1 MNRTVKKIIANILIV
16 VILMGS
22 MPLET
27 FAQAI
32 NSPEVTTVENEFVRV
47 TVDNT
52 SGRFSIRTVDG
63 QPIRKK
69 DGNVDMIFQ
78 GENPETSFT
87 TFKIDG
93 TEYIFGNPYKFAV
106 DWFSEISIPKVVKNN
121 NGTVDVITVW
131 TIKGIKI
138 SQIITLITIDDKEN
152 AGNVRISYKVE
163 NNTKSTVEV
172 GTRILLDTSVGG
184 NDGPAFQ
191 IGQNYLQPLYVER
204 KLVHE
209 PEELGYNK
217 ETQEQEYN
225 LHKLPP
231 YWVMRDKLDLSNP
244 LATNVMA
251 YGFNNLFE
259 GGINIVDEMIVGH
272 WNGLANTK
280 WEYNA
285 DENLDYTQDTNK
297 YGTADTAVAYY
308 WQPDS
313 VVAGASKTY
322 ETVYGLGEIV
332 APDKVFDVRFMDT
345 VQKLETTE
353 DEKAY
358 KEDGI
363 FEINAEIENLAMFD
377 MEHSKITVTC
387 KLENGLVFVDE
398 QGKELGGSTQTLE
411 FKKEISPEEAAQGV
425 EVITYKPGDI
435 VAAKWKV
442 KAKGRPWPVTR
453 QYMVTV
459 SSPETEKTLKNKLD
473 SAGQDQAAEIRAIY
487 ESSKAN
493 FVFLPPV
500 GELRSTLV
508 YGLSPGEV
516 YYSDDKYI
524 SANISNIEAYDV
536 GNKSQNTTPNF
547 DLYIKNV
554 KTGERYKVPVTDAV
568 TTQALGDGFAGDLRI
583 VYKGGEKVDENG
595 NTIEL
600 LSNGE
605 LPLGEYALSIDF
617 KDKSDPEVAEALSFE
632 TEQTFSVTENEETR
646 VRKAK
651 ILAVYKKVLDLQP
664 AITSDETSEAMEEF
678 GEVLPEAYGDLNAA
692 EFVAKKAAD
701 RLKVAAAKTA
711 IAAASKLL
719 DPEIDIA
726 EAMNDS
732 AVPVYGIKS
741 FESEEEF
748 EDFKEEFGSEEEE
761 PGYIGTEDEDEDGP
775 SDEILLEIR
784 GMIVQ
789 SGEGDGAQYTVNT
802 DTEPAII
809 NSSVAYSG
817 KEMTF
822 AKGRFPL
829 ASVVGLGSDTPF
841 LDALFVKGDGTL
853 SVANSGFVFHKGE
866 WTLDFYNSFDKTLG
880 EGYKVPTTEME
891 WQKGENPEDDTLNG
905 SLQWASGM
913 LGDALNPFRTIMI
926 TEVYFNRQ
934 SLFAPPSFSVNG
946 FGLKF
951 NDFILKDGGISFG
964 GAIYLKI
971 INGEVKNVIFNDE
984 GFVGIDAALK
994 LELKEDFGMLASQQS
1009 KGKDENGDDIEGDT
1023 GDVGGEITVIHYVD
1037 PEKYGVE
1044 NTYGINFEADLK
1056 NIAAVSCELSFKQVK
1071 DGRIL
1076 PDVVAFGAE
1085 LPDPGVTI
1093 SAATYL
1099 TGIRAAIRE
1108 LADTIAGGGD
1118 GVPLTIEAGVD
1129 LKFGVSPASFI
1140 GSIDLTLKRT
1150 GMKIV
1155 GTMDMGEDNDSA
1167 VTMLTQAIIQTQWVT
1182 PWFVRANAT
1191 IDVCGWDLIIG
1202 KASLFIG
1209 QNLEKNRIDF
1219 EGMISAKIRVPGS
1232 VPIIGG
1238 MNLASICVGANN
1250 DKLWG
1255 SVAILFFDIGIT
1267 YYWGGGV
1274 EFGTNGEVLNKDAL
1288 MYLLVDN
1295 LEKGPQVMALGSGI
1309 NVLAT
1314 SWENEEVKEQEVQYL
1329 SVDKGIDYIDDGSQ
1343 NLGIGGITTSNNS
1356 KVHSIPMSGVSG
1368 NALIEVEYF
1377 DTKTPK
1383 VSLTKADGSSYD
1395 IRIGNVTDKNAT
1407 AFEQIIKAEKE
1418 GDIESDGTRVSKQ
1431 EAAVSTD
1438 IRRLYIAV
1446 PKEQIAGGRWT
1457 LTSDQQVRTKLMN
1470 IPVMSKISDVT
1481 ISSDTEDQ
1489 NKFTAGW
1496 TVNNAQAG
1504 DKINLYL
1511 SKDKVPE
1518 VPNSDIDVDPGLLI
1532 AKDIVV
1538 KAEDIE
1544 SDGSASGHTDFDIKN
1559 VEYLGGADIRG
1570 LLAQGDYYLRAE
1582 LKNDISFSAKSSQE
1596 AFKLIDTLAPND
1608 VDAVELKAAGN
1619 GLFQIA
1625 FKPVGKKAGQEN
1637 YQYNYVISAKD
1648 ASGNV
1653 YEPLGEIMYTQD
1665 QLKNNLSDGKY
1676 QLNVGG
1682 WNKVGKPKMDSNGK
1696 IMKDA
1701 KGNILMENVQ
1711 DKYTGIETGK
1721 EYSLGVTAVS
1731 VPVKVDDANQ
1741 NMHFAQTV
1749 YSSKKL
1755 LPVPSKPQ
1763 LKINGSGLPN
1773 NRYDLTVNQK
1783 TQEISVASNQ
1793 SDVVVEAVCG
1803 DESLG
1808 SVSLNG
1814 SGNSGKLR
1822 FTRFD
1827 TDGTYAIEL
1836 KARNTVTGDYSV
1848 SMLYLKVDTA
1858 APMIYLNTP
1867 EPGAKIRDGAIFV
1880 KGMTNNDAT
1889 IFVIDA
1895 DNGTVLAT
1903 IIPDKK
1909 GQFEKVVAVNGTAY
1923 HRKLRIDAKDSAG
1936 NANSALVEIINGDVK
1951 LPAKL
1956 HLTLPDEI
1964 KTGEQATI
1972 LGATVEYSDGS
1983 TKPADSSKLTYSIT
1997 MGGSNAKIK
2006 SGKLTALRKGAAI
2019 VEASYEAWEGLTLQ
2033 DTDVVTIAAGKLS
2046 PPDSMGTIKAASVG
2060 TGNAGETRIAVQSY
2074 GNNENMTGCELA
2086 YRVYT
2091 DEEQAALPIFDQ
2103 DITSW
2108 KALPASGI
2116 IPAKTGN
2123 IVVVAKRTTDEDKL
2137 VVASSSKIKAYEYVR
2152 PNTETNNQN
2161 SSLNISGVYV
2171 GSYANETGIV
2181 LPLIVDGQKKDNLVT
2196 ADIKTDKDLVDVT
2209 VRLDK
2214 EAVLE
2219 NLSAL
2224 QNTIKLPVQ
2233 GTLNKLNFEL
2243 DAELVKIFGEKNVNI
2258 EVETDMGS
2266 YLIPAS
2272 QIKTADMAQKF
2283 GDMDLKDIKVSITV
2297 AKPEEKFVNIA
2308 EKHQANKEFKI
2319 VSQPVEF
2326 SITCSGGG
2334 KTYGIEVFDSYVTK
2348 LIPAPEGVTSNKITT
2363 AVVIEPNGTIRHIPT
2378 KIIIREGRYYAEINS
2393 LTNSVYTLIY
2403 SSKSFKDT
2411 KGHWAGDAIS
2421 DMASRLIVSGGGD
2434 GTFKPN
2440 SDITRAEFAAII
2452 VMALGLKLPE
2462 ESEGVFTD
2470 VPKKAWYNNSI
2481 FVANKYGLIGGYGNG
2496 KFGPSDKITREQAT
2510 VIIAKAMKLAGMNT
2524 GINDDELNSILADF
2538 GDSGKAS
2545 AWAKKS
2551 MGLCVKT
2558 EILSGQSAKML
2569 APDKK
2574 ITRAEAAVL
2583 VRKLLQKSGL
2593 IE

>member
-1 MNRTVKKIIANILIV
+1 MNRTVKKIVANILIV
-16 VILMGS
+16 VILLGS
-22 MPLET
+22 MPLDT

-32 NSPEVTTVENEFVRV
+32 NSPDVTTAENEFVRV

-69 DGNVDMIFQ
+69 DQNVDMIFQ

-106 DWFSEISIPKVVKNN
+106 DWFSEVSTPEVVKNN
-121 NGTVDVITVW
+121 DGTVDVITIW

-138 SQIITLITIDDKEN
+138 SQIITLITTDDKEN

-231 YWVMRDKLDLSNP
+231 YWIMRDKLDLSNP

-313 VVAGASKTY
+313 VTAGASKTY

-332 APDKVFDVRFMDT
+332 EPDKVFDVRFLDT

-377 MEHSKITVTC
+377 MEHSKITATC

-398 QGKELGGSTQTLE
+398 QGKELESSTQTLE
-411 FKKEISPEEAAQGV
+411 FKKEISPEEAAKGV

-459 SSPETEKTLKNKLD
+459 SSPETEKTLKSKLD
-473 SAGQDQAAEIRAIY
+473 SAGQAQEAEIRAIY

-500 GELRSTLV
+500 GELRPTLV
-508 YGLSPGEV
+508 YGVTPDEV

-524 SANISNIEAYDV
+524 SANISNIEAYEV
-536 GNKSQNTTPNF
+536 GNKSQNTSPNF

-554 KTGERYKVPVTDAV
+554 KTGERYKVPVTDDV
-568 TTQALGDGFAGDLRI
+568 TTQSLGDGFAGELRI

-595 NTIEL
+595 NTIEMF
-600 LSNGE
+600 SNGE

-664 AITSDETSEAMEEF
+664 TITSDETSEAMGEF
-678 GEVLPEAYGDLNAA
+678 EEVLPETYGDLNTA

-748 EDFKEEFGSEEEE
+748 EDFKEEFGSEE
-761 PGYIGTEDEDEDGP
+761 DEDEDGP
-775 SDEILLEIR
+775 SDEVLLEIR

-789 SGEGDGAQYTVNT
+789 SGEGDDAQYTVNT

-913 LGDALNPFRTIMI
+913 LGDALNPFRTILI

-984 GFVGIDAALK
+984 GFVGIDASLK

-1129 LKFGVSPASFI
+1129 LKFGVSPATFL

-1167 VTMLTQAIIQTQWVT
+1167 VTMLTQAVIQTQWVT

-1255 SVAILFFDIGIT
+1255 SVAVLFFDIGIT

-1295 LEKGPQVMALGSGI
+1295 PEKGPQVMALGSGI

-1314 SWENEEVKEQEVQYL
+1314 SWENEEAKKQEVQYL

-1383 VSLTKADGSSYD
+1383 LSLTKADGSSYD

-1418 GDIESDGTRVSKQ
+1418 GDLESDGTLVSKQ

-1446 PKEQIAGGRWT
+1446 PKEQIAGGGWT

-1470 IPVMSKISDVT
+1470 IPIMSKISDVS

-1489 NKFTAGW
+1489 NKFTADW
-1496 TVNNAQAG
+1496 TVKNAQAG

-1518 VPNSDIDVDPGLLI
+1518 VPNSDIDLDPGLLI

-1538 KAEDIE
+1538 KAEDIV
-1544 SDGSASGHTDFDIKN
+1544 SDGSASGHTAFDIKN
-1559 VEYLGGADIRG
+1559 VEYLGGVDIRG

-1582 LKNDISFSAKSSQE
+1582 LKNEISFSSKSSQE

-1625 FKPVGKKAGQEN
+1625 FKPVEKKAGQEN

-1653 YEPLGEIMYTQD
+1653 YEPLGEIMYTED
-1665 QLKNNLSDGKY
+1665 QLKNNFSDGKY

-1731 VPVKVDDANQ
+1731 VPVKADDANQ

-1783 TQEISVASNQ
+1783 TQEISVTSNQ

-1808 SVSLNG
+1808 NFSLNG
-1814 SGNSGKLR
+1814 SENSGKLK
-1822 FTRFD
+1822 FTKFD
-1827 TDGTYAIEL
+1827 TDGTYAVEL
-1836 KARNTVTGDYSV
+1836 KARNTETGDYSISV
-1848 SMLYLKVDTA
+1848 LYLIVDTME
-1858 APMIYLNTP
+1858 PMIYLDGPLT
-1867 EPGAKIRDGAIFV
+1867 GDKIKAGKIVV
-1880 KGMTNNDAT
+1880 KGKTNNDAT
-1889 IFVIDA
+1889 VTVKNIDS
-1895 DNGTVLAT
+1895 GTLLAT
-1903 IIPDKK
+1903 LQTDKK
-1909 GQFEKVVAVNGTAY
+1909 GNFEKEISVDSTAL
-1923 HRKLRIDAKDSAG
+1923 KQTLRIEARDKAG
-1936 NANSALVEIINGDVK
+1936 NTNSALVEVENSDFK
-1951 LPAKL
+1951 LPKKL
-1956 HLTLPDEI
+1956 ILTMPDEI
-1964 KTGEQATI
+1964 KTGDQAAI
-1972 LGATVEYSDGS
+1972 LGATVEYVDGS
-1983 TKPADSSKLTYSIT
+1983 TGQADASKLSYKVLLGDSNVKVA
-1997 MGGSNAKIK
+1997 GGKM
-2006 SGKLTALRKGAAI
+2006 TPLRKGAAVI
-2019 VEASYEAWEGLTLQ
+2019 EVDYAPWEGLTLT
-2033 DTDVVTIAAGKLS
+2033 DTDVVTIEAGKLS
-2046 PPDSMGTIKAASVG
+2046 PPDSMGTIKAAAVG
-2060 TGNAGETRIAVQSY
+2060 TGSAGETKIVIQSY
-2074 GNNENMTGCELA
+2074 GNNENMTDCELA
-2086 YRVYT
+2086 YRLYT
-2091 DEEQAALPIFDQ
+2091 DATQTTLPIFDQ

-2108 KALPASGI
+2108 KTLPASGV
-2116 IPAKTGN
+2116 IPAKDGN
-2123 IVVVAKRTTDEDKL
+2123 IVVVAKRTKEQPKL
-2137 VVASSSKIKAYEYVR
+2137 VVASSSKVIAYEYVSTGVNKHTSTST
-2152 PNTETNNQN
+2152 PTLT
-2161 SSLNISGVYV
+2161 ISGVSV
-2171 GSYANETGIV
+2171 GTSSDAANII
-2181 LPLIVDGQKKDNLVT
+2181 LPLIVDGQKKDKLVI
-2196 ADIKTDKDLVDVT
+2196 ADIKIDKDIVDVT
-2209 VRLDK
+2209 VKLDK
-2214 EAVLE
+2214 KAVQE
-2219 NLSAL
+2219 IINDPEVKIK
-2224 QNTIKLPVQ
+2224 TIKLPVK
-2233 GTLNKLNFEL
+2233 GSMNRL
-2243 DAELVKIFGEKNVNI
+2243 DFQLDGEIIKAFSEKGINL
-2258 EVETDMGS
+2258 EVETDMGTYILPS
-2266 YLIPAS
+2266 SEIIPDS
-2272 QIKTADMAQKF
+2272 MKKQLSSTDLQDM
-2283 GDMDLKDIKVSITV
+2283 KVSIII
-2297 AKPEEKFVNIA
+2297 AKAEERFTNITQR
-2308 EKHQANKEFKI
+2308 HQANKEFE
-2319 VSQPVEF
+2319 VVTQPVEF
-2326 SITCSGGG
+2326 NITYNTGG
-2334 KTYGIEVFDSYVTK
+2334 KNYNVQVFDSYVK
-2348 LIPAPEGVTSNKITT
+2348 KQIPLPLGVSGEKITT
-2363 AVVIEPNGTIRHIPT
+2363 AVVIEPDGSIRHVPT
-2378 KIIIREGRYYAEINS
+2378 RVVIQGGRYYAEIS
-2393 LTNSVYTLIY
+2393 SVTNSVYTLIY
-2403 SSKSFKDT
+2403 SSKDFKDT
-2411 KGHWAGDAIS
+2411 KAHWAGAAIN
-2421 DMASRLIVSGGGD
+2421 DMASRLIVSGGGN

-2440 SDITRAEFAAII
+2440 SDITRAEFAAIM
-2452 VMALGLKLPE
+2452 VNALGLKLPE
-2462 ESEGVFTD
+2462 VSKDVFSD
-2470 VPKKAWYNNSI
+2470 VTKKAWYYDAVYLAS
-2481 FVANKYGLIGGYGNG
+2481 KYGLIGGYSNG
-2496 KFGPSDKITREQAT
+2496 KFGPTDKITREQAM
-2510 VIIAKAMKLAGMNT
+2510 VIITKAMAFVGMKS
-2524 GINDDELNSILADF
+2524 ELKDAEISSILSGF
-2538 GDSGKAS
+2538 GDAEKAS

-2551 MGLCVKT
+2551 AALCVK
-2558 EILSGQSAKML
+2558 EKIFSGQSGKML

-2574 ITRAEAAVL
+2574 ITRAEAAVV
-2583 VRKLLQKSGL
+2583 VRKLLQKSGF